1 MPDPTPEPVEITGTS
16 IKLGQFLK
24 LVNLID
30 QGSDVKLLLADDRV
44 TVNGEVEG
52 RRGRQLVDGDV
63 VAVDEMAF
71 AVVAQG

>member
-1 MPDPTPEPVEITGTS
+1 MPDPAPEPVEITGAS

-63 VAVDEMAF
+63 VDVDGRAF
-71 AVVAQG
+71 AVVAAG